1 MYLNFNI
8 AHFQIISWCCMFVAV
23 TTIQTDCFMKVR
35 SLPLLL
41 LTTIATLLLI
51 LLSAGLSVKCLHL
64 QVLTITTFVIVN
76 ICNCR
81 QDAYFARNFL
91 PVKDKN
97 VELFEAVI
105 S

>member
-1 MYLNFNI
+1 ML
-8 AHFQIISWCCMFVAV
+8 
-23 TTIQTDCFMKVR
+23 
-35 SLPLLL
+35 
-41 LTTIATLLLI
+41 
-51 LLSAGLSVKCLHL
+51 KCLHL
-64 QVLTITTFVIVN
+64 QVLTITNFVIVN

-81 QDAYFARNFL
+81 HDAYFARNFL